1 MFNRADAVDAAF
13 TERVKSGDLPQV
25 GAAVMPAHQI
35 MDLFETMLMNRHL
48 DLLARRSKGKTFYSI
63 GSSGHEVMAAV
74 AMAARPND
82 MAFLHYRDA
91 NFCIQRRRHVPGTST
106 LYDMLLSFVAS
117 REDPVSGGRHKVL
130 GGLDIFVPPQ
140 TSTIASHLPKAM
152 GMAHAVGISK
162 PLGHDGAVPND
173 SVVLC
178 SFGDA
183 SANHSTAQGAINAAA
198 WAAYQG
204 SPMPIVFIC
213 EDNGV
218 GISVDTPDG
227 WIANSYKNRP
237 GLDYVHA
244 DGRNPVSAFEII
256 QDAIKHCRRSRRPVF
271 LHLSTVRLM
280 GHAGADIETAYRNL
294 PQIEALEAT
303 DPLIAMATHV
313 TSSCGLSSDDVL
325 QKYEAMRAR
334 VKRAA
339 RRAFDAPKLSGFDE
353 ISAPIVPPKS
363 SHREA
368 MPAVKLP
375 KAKAGKLT
383 LAASLNQAIMDA
395 MESYPQAL
403 IFGEDVGKKGGVYG
417 LTKGVQKRF
426 GPRRVFNTLL
436 DEQTILG
443 TAIGVGHNDFLPIAE
458 IQFLA
463 YLHNALD
470 QIRGEAATL
479 SFFSK
484 GQFTNPMVI
493 RIAGL
498 AYQRGFGGHFHN
510 DNSITALRDIPGVIT
525 MCPSNAADAPAMLRE
540 AMRLAHEERRVV
552 IFLEPIALYQTSDIA
567 DGDGAWTSDFNRTSE
582 IKLGEIG
589 QSGRGKDLAILTYGN
604 GYYLSR
610 QASQNINA
618 KHRIIDMRWLS
629 PLPMDAILKAVKG
642 VKNILIVDECR
653 ETGSLSEELMSK
665 LIEADVE
672 ANIARH
678 CAGDSF
684 IALGTAAYD
693 TLPSADTIAAAANE
707 LAGAS

>member
-13 TERVKSGDLPQV
+13 SKRVKSGDVPQI
-25 GAAVMPAHQI
+25 AAVNLPSHQI

-63 GSSGHEVMAAV
+63 GSSGHEVMATV
-74 AMAARPND
+74 AAAARPND

-91 NFCIQRRRHVPGTST
+91 NFCIQRRRHVAGAST

-117 REDPVSGGRHKVL
+117 SDDPVSGGRHKVL

-152 GMAHAVGISK
+152 GMAHAIGIAK
-162 PLGHDGAVPND
+162 PLGHDGVVPQD

-204 SPMPIVFIC
+204 SPMPILFIC

-218 GISVDTPDG
+218 GISVDTPKG

-244 DGRNPVSAFEII
+244 DGRDPIRVFETI
-256 QDAIKHCRRSRRPVF
+256 DSAIKQCRQSRRPMF
-271 LHLSTVRLM
+271 LHVSTVRLM

-294 PQIEALEAT
+294 PHIESLEAT
-303 DPLIAMATHV
+303 DPLLAMAGHV
-313 TSSCGLSSDDVL
+313 TASCGLSGDDIAE
-325 QKYEAMRAR
+325 KYEAMRMR
-334 VKRAA
+334 VERVAS
-339 RRAFDAPKLSGFDE
+339 RAFNAPKLSGFDA
-353 ISAPIVPPKS
+353 IAAPIIPPKT
-363 SHREA
+363 SHHA
-368 MPAVKLP
+368 PAPDVKLP
-375 KAKAGKLT
+375 KAKAGHLT
-383 LAASLNQAIMDA
+383 LAASLNQALMDV
-395 MESYPQAL
+395 MERHPNAL

-417 LTKGVQKRF
+417 LTKGLQKRF

-443 TAIGVGHNDFLPIAE
+443 TAIGVGHNNFLPIAE

-470 QIRGEAATL
+470 QIRGEASTL

-552 IFLEPIALYQTSDIA
+552 IFLEPIALYQTADI
-567 DGDGAWTSDFNRTSE
+567 DEGDGAWASE
-582 IKLGEIG
+582 FDRKTQIKFSEIG
-589 QSGRGKDLAILTYGN
+589 QSGNGKDLAILTYGN

-610 QASQNINA
+610 QASKHIHA

-629 PLPMDAILKAVKG
+629 PLPMEPILKSVKNA
-642 VKNILIVDECR
+642 KNILIVDECR

-665 LIEADVE
+665 LVEANVD

-684 IALGTAAYD
+684 IALGTAAFD
-693 TLPSADTIAAAANE
+693 TLPSAQTIAAAANK
-707 LAGAS
+707 LAGKS

>member
-13 TERVKSGDLPQV
+13 TVRLKSGDLPDV
-25 GAAVMPAHQI
+25 ARSNVPAHVVV
-35 MDLFETMLMNRHL
+35 DLFETMLMNRHL

-63 GSSGHEVMAAV
+63 GSSGHEVMASV
-74 AMAARPND
+74 AAAARADD

-91 NFCIQRRRHVPGTST
+91 NFCIQRRRHVPGASA

-152 GMAHAVGISK
+152 GMAHAVGVSK
-162 PLGHDGAVPND
+162 ALNHKGVVPND

-183 SANHSTAQGAINAAA
+183 SANHSTAQGAVNAAA

-204 SPMPIVFIC
+204 SPMPIVYIC

-218 GISVDTPDG
+218 GISVDTPKG
-227 WIANSYKNRP
+227 WIAGSYKNRP
-237 GLDYVHA
+237 GLDYIYA
-244 DGRNPVSAFEII
+244 DGRDPAGAYETISG
-256 QDAIKHCRRSRRPVF
+256 AIKHCRQSRRPVF

-303 DPLIAMATHV
+303 DPLITMAAHLIN
-313 TSSCGLSSDDVL
+313 SGHDAGDLIL
-325 QKYEAMRAR
+325 KYESMRAR
-334 VKRAA
+334 IA
-339 RRAFDAPKLSGFDE
+339 RVSERAFKAPKLSGYDA
-353 ISAPIVPPKS
+353 IAAPITAPKAY
-363 SHREA
+363 HRTP

-375 KAKAGKLT
+375 KAKTGKLT
-383 LAASLNQAIMDA
+383 LAAAINQALMDA
-395 MESYPQAL
+395 MSTYPQAL

-417 LTKGVQKRF
+417 VTKGVQKQF
-426 GPRRVFNTLL
+426 GARRVFDTLL

-443 TAIGVGHNDFLPIAE
+443 MAIGVGHQDFLPIAE

-470 QIRGEAATL
+470 QIRGEASTL
-479 SFFSK
+479 SFFSN

-525 MCPSNAADAPAMLRE
+525 VCPSNAADAPAMLRE
-540 AMRLAHEERRVV
+540 AMRLAHVERRIV
-552 IFLEPIALYQTSDIA
+552 IFMEPIALYQAADILE
-567 DGDGAWTSDFNRTSE
+567 GDSAWTAEFDRKTE
-582 IKLGEIG
+582 IKLGDVG
-589 QSGRGKDLAILTYGN
+589 QQGSGKDLAILTYGN
-604 GYYLSR
+604 GYYLSH
-610 QASQNINA
+610 QASKDIKA

-629 PLPMDAILKAVKG
+629 PLPMDAVLSAVKG
-642 VKNILIVDECR
+642 CKKILIVDECR

-665 LIEADVE
+665 LYEAGVN

-693 TLPSADTIAAAANE
+693 TLPSAETIAKAANA
-707 LAGAS
+707 LARTS

>member
-1 MFNRADAVDAAF
+1 
-13 TERVKSGDLPQV
+13 
-25 GAAVMPAHQI
+25 
-35 MDLFETMLMNRHL
+35 
-48 DLLARRSKGKTFYSI
+48 
-63 GSSGHEVMAAV
+63 
-74 AMAARPND
+74 
-82 MAFLHYRDA
+82 
-91 NFCIQRRRHVPGTST
+91 
-106 LYDMLLSFVAS
+106 
-117 REDPVSGGRHKVL
+117 
-130 GGLDIFVPPQ
+130 
-140 TSTIASHLPKAM
+140 
-152 GMAHAVGISK
+152 
-162 PLGHDGAVPND
+162 
-173 SVVLC
+173 
-178 SFGDA
+178 
-183 SANHSTAQGAINAAA
+183 
-198 WAAYQG
+198 
-204 SPMPIVFIC
+204 
-213 EDNGV
+213 
-218 GISVDTPDG
+218 
-227 WIANSYKNRP
+227 
-237 GLDYVHA
+237 
-244 DGRNPVSAFEII
+244 
-256 QDAIKHCRRSRRPVF
+256 
-271 LHLSTVRLM
+271 
-280 GHAGADIETAYRNL
+280 
-294 PQIEALEAT
+294 
-303 DPLIAMATHV
+303 
-313 TSSCGLSSDDVL
+313 
-325 QKYEAMRAR
+325 
-334 VKRAA
+334 
-339 RRAFDAPKLSGFDE
+339 
-353 ISAPIVPPKS
+353 
-363 SHREA
+363 
-368 MPAVKLP
+368 
-375 KAKAGKLT
+375 LT
-383 LAASLNQAIMDA
+383 LAASLNQAIKDA

-525 MCPSNAADAPAMLRE
+525 MCPSNAADAPAMLRG

-693 TLPSADTIAAAANE
+693 TLPSAESIAAAANK

>member
-1 MFNRADAVDAAF
+1 MFNRADAVDTAF
-13 TERVKSGDLPQV
+13 SERLKSGKLPV
-25 GAAVMPAHQI
+25 IGTSDMPAY
-35 MDLFETMLMNRHL
+35 MVADLFETMLMNRHL
-48 DLLARRSKGKTFYSI
+48 DLLARRSKGETFYSI
-63 GSSGHEVMAAV
+63 GSSGHEVMASV
-74 AMAARPND
+74 AAAARRDD

-91 NFCIQRRRHVPGTST
+91 NFCIQRRRHIPGAGA

-117 REDPVSGGRHKVL
+117 SEDPVSGGRHKVL

-152 GMAHAVGISK
+152 GMAHAVGITK
-162 PLGHDGAVPND
+162 PLGHDGVVPHD

-204 SPMPIVFIC
+204 SPMPIVYIC

-227 WIANSYKNRP
+227 WIATSYKNRP
-237 GLDYVHA
+237 GLDYIYA
-244 DGRNPVSAFEII
+244 DGRDPVSAFNTISA
-256 QDAIKHCRRSRRPVF
+256 AIAQCRRSRRPVF

-294 PQIEALEAT
+294 AQIEALEAT
-303 DPLIAMATHV
+303 DPLITMAAHLIK
-313 TSSCGLSSDDVL
+313 SGHNADGILA
-325 QKYEAMRAR
+325 QYEAMRDR
-334 VKRAA
+334 VERAAKRA
-339 RRAFDAPKLSGFDE
+339 FKAPKLSGYDA
-353 ISAPIVPPKS
+353 IAAPIIPPKAF
-363 SHREA
+363 HREP
-368 MPAVKLP
+368 MPSVKLP
-375 KAKAGKLT
+375 KAKSGKLT
-383 LAASLNQAIMDA
+383 LAASLNQALMDVMA
-395 MESYPQAL
+395 TYPQAL

-417 LTKGVQKRF
+417 ITKGVQKQF
-426 GPRRVFNTLL
+426 GPRRVFDTLL
-436 DEQTILG
+436 DEQTIFG
-443 TAIGVGHNDFLPIAE
+443 TAIGVGHQDFLPVPE

-470 QIRGEAATL
+470 QIRGEASTL

-484 GQFTNPMVI
+484 GQFTNPMVV

-525 MCPSNAADAPAMLRE
+525 VCPSSAADAPALLRE
-540 AMRLAHEERRVV
+540 ALRLAHEERRVV
-552 IFLEPIALYQTSDIA
+552 IFVEPIALYQAADIEES
-567 DGDGAWTSDFNRTSE
+567 DGAWTSEFDRKNK
-582 IKLGEIG
+582 IKFGDIG
-589 QSGRGKDLAILTYGN
+589 QHENGKELAILTYGN
-604 GYYLSR
+604 GYYLSH
-610 QASQNINA
+610 QAAKNIKA
-618 KHRIIDMRWLS
+618 KHRIIDLRWLS
-629 PLPMDAILKAVKG
+629 PLPMEAILKAVKG
-642 VKNILIVDECR
+642 CKNILIVDECR

-665 LIEADVE
+665 LIEAGVN
-672 ANIARH
+672 ANIERH

-693 TLPSADTIAAAANE
+693 TLPSAETIAAAANK
-707 LAGAS
+707 LATL